1 MLKYDLYAQHH
12 VLQVK
17 HKIYLEFT
25 TTMKNKEQRFFIH
38 KKKSIYN
45 KVTL

>member
-17 HKIYLEFT
+17 HPIYLEFT
-25 TTMKNKEQRFFIH
+25 TTMKNKEQKLFIH
-38 KKKSIYN
+38 NKKIIYN
-45 KVTL
+45 KVTP